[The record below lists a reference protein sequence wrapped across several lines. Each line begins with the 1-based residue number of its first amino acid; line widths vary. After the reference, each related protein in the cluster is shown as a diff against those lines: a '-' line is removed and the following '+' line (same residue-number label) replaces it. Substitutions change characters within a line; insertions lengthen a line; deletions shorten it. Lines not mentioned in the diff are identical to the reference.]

1 MSILQRHIDD
11 LEAQAA
17 VSSLT
22 ARLTTDPARRAHSAR
37 LSRELRMLAKQLRS
51 HSRAVMPNAHLSHLE
66 GPTNAKR

>member
-1 MSILQRHIDD
+1 MSIRQRHIDD

-17 VSSLT
+17 VSSRT

-51 HSRAVMPNAHLSHLE
+51 HSRTEMPNARLSSF
-66 GPTNAKR
+66 GD

>member
-11 LEAQAA
+11 LKAQAA
-17 VSSLT
+17 ASSRT

-51 HSRAVMPNAHLSHLE
+51 HSRTAMPTARRSHVE
-66 GPTNAKR
+66 GSTNAKG

>member
-22 ARLTTDPARRAHSAR
+22 AKLTTDPARRAHNAR

-51 HSRAVMPNAHLSHLE
+51 HSRTAMPNARRSPVE
-66 GPTNAKR
+66 GPTNAKG